1 MNLAWSVSE
10 EQQFPSRE
18 IVRNCGPLLGRLD
31 ELLPCLYI
39 AQYGASSQDL
49 RARLTDAAPGL
60 FAVGARTGG
69 DRPGVAPRV
78 GLLLPLSRCRDAKAR
93 ASLLEI
99 QALIDGAVS
108 TTVSEKRSAVQDR
121 LNAAF
126 GGDLVIAD
134 DESLDG
140 FFALTPSAGLFQR
153 LHESFDYVAEVVDN
167 AAGVVRVTGISHFHW
182 RSHGELMEWYHRLRG
197 SDRFGAWSALTPFFV
212 CGNTGGLHSYSL
224 DRWARA
230 GLSRPADEPA
240 KWFVLRPG
248 LPDAQLGVRLK
259 MGQYGWATL
268 ELTLADTMA
277 KIDLSNVFDPFP
289 ELLAWGREIDE
300 GDLPVEMQI
309 DEEGLIAVLTVL
321 RTDDPQRVLLRVT
334 HTYENKRLL
343 EGIVSRAKLA
353 AALKAELIRFFSTE
367 FDPQHWDVQGDPEP
381 DDDHA
386 QTQDIVLNHPWVA
399 SSR

>member
-1 MNLAWSVSE
+1 MSE

-99 QALIDGAVS
+99 PALIDGAVS

-153 LHESFDYVAEVVDN
+153 LHESFDYVTEVVDN

-268 ELTLADTMA
+268 ELTLADTTA

-343 EGIVSRAKLA
+343 EGIVSRATLA
-353 AALKAELIRFFSTE
+353 AALKAELIRFFKTE
-367 FDPQHWDVQGDPEP
+367 FDPRHWDAQGDPEP
-381 DDDHA
+381 DDDNI
-386 QTQDIVLNHPWVA
+386 QTKDIVLNHPWVA
-399 SSR
+399 SAR

>member
-1 MNLAWSVSE
+1 MKLAWSVSE

-49 RARLTDAAPGL
+49 RARITDATPGL

-99 QALIDGAVS
+99 PALIDGAV
-108 TTVSEKRSAVQDR
+108 TTTMSEKRSAVQD
-121 LNAAF
+121 AAF

-153 LHESFDYVAEVVDN
+153 LHESFDYVTEVVDN

-197 SDRFGAWSALTPFFV
+197 SDGFGAWSALTPFFV

-268 ELTLADTMA
+268 ELTLADTTA

-343 EGIVSRAKLA
+343 EGIVSRATLA
-353 AALKAELIRFFSTE
+353 AALKAELIRFFKTE
-367 FDPQHWDVQGDPEP
+367 FDPRHWDAQGDPEP
-381 DDDHA
+381 DDDNI
-386 QTQDIVLNHPWVA
+386 QTKDIVLNHPWVA
-399 SSR
+399 SAR

>member
-1 MNLAWSVSE
+1 
-10 EQQFPSRE
+10 
-18 IVRNCGPLLGRLD
+18 
-31 ELLPCLYI
+31 
-39 AQYGASSQDL
+39 
-49 RARLTDAAPGL
+49 
-60 FAVGARTGG
+60 
-69 DRPGVAPRV
+69 
-78 GLLLPLSRCRDAKAR
+78 
-93 ASLLEI
+93 
-99 QALIDGAVS
+99 
-108 TTVSEKRSAVQDR
+108 VSEKRSAVQDR

-153 LHESFDYVAEVVDN
+153 LHESFDYVTEVVDN

-230 GLSRPADEPA
+230 GLSRPAEEPA

-259 MGQYGWATL
+259 MEKYGWATL
-268 ELTLADTMA
+268 ELTLADATA

-343 EGIVSRAKLA
+343 EGIVSRATLA
-353 AALKAELIRFFSTE
+353 AALKAELIRFFKTE
-367 FDPQHWDVQGDPEP
+367 FDPRHWDAQGDPEP
-381 DDDHA
+381 DDDNI
-386 QTQDIVLNHPWVA
+386 QTKDIVLNHPWVA
-399 SSR
+399 SAR